1 MSRRASRAPALLLL
15 VTLVLAGGCRRREKE
30 KAPAEPTKAP
40 PVKILYPT
48 APGSFVKVVA
58 RLRDAV
64 VHLHTDVP
72 VRGGPADWFPGTAVP
87 QSPLAGDLTERMQRS
102 LGSGFIIDA
111 EGHVLTNAHVV
122 AKADKIRVQLDDG
135 TDVPAKV
142 VGKDEST
149 DIALLRFEPPVDVKL
164 SPIRLGDSD
173 QLQPGEW
180 VIALGAPFGMGPT
193 VTAGVVS
200 SRERQGGPLGQLGLW
215 SYIQTDAAI
224 SPGNSGGPLCNVIG
238 EVVGIATA
246 VEPEARGVGFAVP
259 ITLAQQILP
268 MLRRDGRVVR
278 VWIGIRGVRVTEE
291 KAKEVGLKRSRGT
304 LVTSVLPR
312 GPAERAGLRVG
323 DIITSFDRK
332 EVLDGDELPWIATMS
347 GVDRLV
353 PVKVWR
359 DGKTLSF
366 SLKTEPMPQ

>member
-1 MSRRASRAPALLLL
+1 MCRRASRAPALLLL
-15 VTLVLAGGCRRREKE
+15 VALVLAGGCRKREKE
-30 KAPAEPTKAP
+30 KAPAAPTKAP

-48 APGSFVKVVA
+48 APGSFVKLVA
-58 RLRDAV
+58 RLGDSV
-64 VHLHTDVP
+64 VHLRTDVP

-102 LGSGFIIDA
+102 LGSGFIIDV

-122 AKADKIRVQLDDG
+122 SKADKIRVQLNDG
-135 TDVPAKV
+135 TDVAAKI

-149 DIALLRFEPPVDVKL
+149 DIALLRFEPPMDVKL
-164 SPIRLGDSD
+164 SPVRLGDSD

-180 VIALGAPFGMGPT
+180 VVALGDPFGMGPT

-200 SRERQGGPLGQLGLW
+200 SRERQGGALGQLGLW
-215 SYIQTDAAI
+215 SYLQTDAAI

-259 ITLAQQILP
+259 ITLAQKILP

-291 KAKEVGLKRSRGT
+291 KAKEVGLKRPRGT
-304 LVTSVLPR
+304 LVTAVLPR
-312 GPAERAGLRVG
+312 GPAERAGLRVD

-332 EVLDGDELPWIATMS
+332 DVVDGDELPWIATMA

-359 DGKTLSF
+359 NGKTLSF

>member
-1 MSRRASRAPALLLL
+1 MCRRASRAPALLLL
-15 VTLVLAGGCRRREKE
+15 LALVLPGGCRKREKE
-30 KAPAEPTKAP
+30 PAPAEPTKPP
-40 PVKILYPT
+40 PVKILYPM
-48 APGSFVKVVA
+48 APGSFVKLVA
-58 RLRDAV
+58 RLGDSV
-64 VHLHTDVP
+64 VHLRTDVP

-111 EGHVLTNAHVV
+111 EGYVLTNAHVV
-122 AKADKIRVQLDDG
+122 AKADKIRVQLNDG
-135 TDVPAKV
+135 TDVTAKI

-149 DIALLRFEPPVDVKL
+149 DIALLRFEPPMDVKL
-164 SPIRLGDSD
+164 SPVRLGDSD

-180 VIALGAPFGMGPT
+180 VVALGNPFGMGPT

-200 SRERQGGPLGQLGLW
+200 SRERQGGSLGQLGLW
-215 SYIQTDAAI
+215 SYVQTDAAI

-259 ITLAQQILP
+259 ITLAQKILP

-278 VWIGIRGVRVTEE
+278 VWIGIRGVRVSEE
-291 KAKEVGLKRSRGT
+291 KAKEVGLKRPRGT
-304 LVTSVLPR
+304 LVTAVLPR
-312 GPAERAGLRVG
+312 GPAERAGLRVD

-332 EVLDGDELPWIATMS
+332 DVVDGDELPWIATMA